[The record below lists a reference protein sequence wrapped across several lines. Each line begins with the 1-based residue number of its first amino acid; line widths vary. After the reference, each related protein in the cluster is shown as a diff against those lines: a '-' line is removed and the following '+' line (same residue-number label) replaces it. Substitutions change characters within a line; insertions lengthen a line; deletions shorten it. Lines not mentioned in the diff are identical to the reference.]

1 MIQVYDPGNKNFD
14 WNGEP
19 LEPTECSLTFE
30 LNGAYEIEL
39 HHPYDPEGK
48 WKAIKEDSVIM
59 APTPEGADQPFRI
72 QEIEKNNDE
81 VIAYARH
88 KIINDLPA
96 TMLIDTRPTL
106 KNGQQA
112 LDIIL
117 EGSGIKGQSNITIV
131 NTAYYIRKNALEA
144 LASDDDQSFINR
156 WGGERFYNG
165 DTLIINDHIGHDSG
179 VSVEYQKNLTG
190 IEANVDLN
198 PVVTRIIPL
207 GYDGLMLGGKT
218 PWVDSPLIDKY
229 VKVHPQV
236 IEYSD
241 VKVKDDPEDPDEEGF
256 ASTAEAQAE
265 LRRLAALEYAENEID
280 KPTMTINVDFVQL
293 VDTIEYGEFASL
305 ETIGGGDVVRVRH
318 RELDIEEKLRCVA
331 YTWDCVSQKYTSMT
345 LGDAR
350 LNYMDLQNSVA
361 DKVNHFTNP
370 NGTLKSDY
378 LNGTINAMNVKF
390 KAQRDIAKKQHVRA
404 MLFEDLDPDSS
415 TYGAMSIGTMGF
427 EIADHRTPDGKEW
440 EWSTFGTG
448 KGFTAS
454 MLVLGML
461 AGNCVEIDL
470 EGGNILIGERDA
482 KGHISQPDFS
492 YIRGKGLE
500 MSIGGQNLEE
510 TLQGIGTRM
519 DGYIQTWY
527 QGTDPS
533 TDWTTTLLKQQ
544 HTGDYWYCTAAGQNQ
559 NKTFRWNG
567 TSWAFQN
574 APKEVFDVI
583 DQKKRIFVNTPITP
597 YETGDLWTQ
606 GPTGELM
613 VCRTTRISGVFV
625 VGDWVKAS
633 KYTDDTALNHFIE
646 GAFADSVK
654 EIQTQIDQKAETWY
668 QGTDPSTDWTTTLL
682 KQQHTGDYW
691 YCTAAGQNQNKTF
704 RWNGTSWAQMNIPTA
719 VFDQIDGKNSIYISQ
734 PSNYEKNDLWILS
747 AATTVNGVRYDYGEV
762 LTASSSSSRFEPS
775 HWSKK
780 ISYTDDSSLENFIE
794 VVYNQEVTPEN
805 FANGVGEAIT
815 NGSAAV
821 DTPKFKFNKEGITVK
836 NGGIQIQNA
845 AGQKAFFADVD
856 GNLTLTGNL
865 KGCQIT
871 GSDIAIEKKNGTYIH
886 LGTKGFS
893 IDSRKVPLENGV
905 VSTGLLSIDDMG
917 IDLLCENSNV
927 AMLLGQVHIKPTL
940 ISIENK
946 DGKAS
951 VGNFGLDAI
960 LRPFSFTNKKTNETT
975 YALMTNNSIE
985 KLWFE
990 WNVLGTSYVK
1000 FKDNLGATYRI
1011 PVERI

>member
-19 LEPTECSLTFE
+19 IEPTECPLTFE

-48 WKAIKEDSVIM
+48 WKAIKEDGVIM

-165 DTLIINDHIGHDSG
+165 DTLVINDHIGHDSG

-207 GYDGLMLGGKT
+207 GYDGLMLDGKT

-265 LRRLAALEYAENEID
+265 LRRLATLEYEENEID

-293 VDTIEYGEFASL
+293 ADTIEYSEFASL
-305 ETIGGGDVVRVRH
+305 ETIGGGDVVHVRH
-318 RELDIEEKLRCVA
+318 RELDIEEKLRCIA

-404 MLFEDLDPDSS
+404 MLFEDLDPDSP

-500 MSIGGQNLEE
+500 MSIGGQDLEE

-527 QGTDPS
+527 QGSDPS
-533 TDWTTTLLKQQ
+533 TTWTTTVLKQQ

-583 DQKKRIFVNTPITP
+583 DQKKRIFVNTPATP
-597 YETGDLWTQ
+597 YEAGDLWSQ
-606 GPTGELM
+606 GPNGDLM
-613 VCRTTRISGVFV
+613 VCRTARPSGAFV
-625 VGDWVKAS
+625 SGDWIKAG
-633 KYTDDTALNHFIE
+633 KYTDDSNLESFIE
-646 GAFADSVK
+646 D
-654 EIQTQIDQKAETWY
+654 T
-668 QGTDPSTDWTTTLL
+668 
-682 KQQHTGDYW
+682 
-691 YCTAAGQNQNKTF
+691 
-704 RWNGTSWAQMNIPTA
+704 
-719 VFDQIDGKNSIYISQ
+719 
-734 PSNYEKNDLWILS
+734 
-747 AATTVNGVRYDYGEV
+747 
-762 LTASSSSSRFEPS
+762 
-775 HWSKK
+775 
-780 ISYTDDSSLENFIE
+780 
-794 VVYNQEVTPEN
+794 YNTEVTPEN
-805 FANGVGEAIT
+805 FTNGVGEAIT
-815 NGSAAV
+815 NGTAAI

-856 GNLTLTGNL
+856 GNLTLTGNI
-865 KGCQIT
+865 KGCEIT
-871 GSDIAIEKKNGTYIH
+871 GSDIGIEKANGAYIH

-893 IDSRKVPLENGV
+893 IDSRSVPLGNGII
-905 VSTGLLSIDDMG
+905 STGLVSIDDMG
-917 IDLLCENSNV
+917 IELICENSNV
-927 AMLLGQVHIKPTL
+927 DMLLGEVHIKPTF

-946 DGKAS
+946 DGEAS

-1000 FKDNLGATYRI
+1000 FKDNLGGTYRI
-1011 PVERI
+1011 PVEKI

>member
-14 WNGEP
+14 WNGDP
-19 LEPTECSLTFE
+19 LEPTECTLTFE
-30 LNGAYEIEL
+30 LNGVYEIEL
-39 HHPYDPEGK
+39 HHPYDQEEK
-48 WKAIKEDSVIM
+48 WKVIKEDGIIM

-131 NTAYYIRKNALEA
+131 NTAYYIRKNAMEA

-198 PVVTRIIPL
+198 PVVTRIIPI
-207 GYDGLMLGGKT
+207 GYDGLTLDGKT

-241 VKVKDDPEDPDEEGF
+241 VKVRDDPEDPDEEGF
-256 ASTAEAQAE
+256 ASLSEAQAE
-265 LRRLAALEYAENEID
+265 LRRLAALEYEENEID
-280 KPTMTINVDFVQL
+280 RPSMTIDVDFVQL
-293 VDTIEYGEFASL
+293 ADTIEYGEYASM
-305 ETIGGGDVVRVRH
+305 EAIGGGDTVRVKH

-404 MLFEDLDPDSS
+404 MLFEDLDPDSP

-482 KGHISQPDFS
+482 KGNISQPDFS

-500 MSIGGQNLEE
+500 MSIGGQDLEE
-510 TLQGIGTRM
+510 TIQGIGTRM

-527 QGTDPS
+527 QGSDPS
-533 TDWTTTLLKQQ
+533 AAWTTTTLKQQ
-544 HTGDYWYCTAAGQNQ
+544 HTGDYWYCTAAGQSQ

-574 APKEVFDVI
+574 APKEVFDEI
-583 DQKKRIFVNTPITP
+583 DQKKRIFVNTPATP
-597 YETGDLWTQ
+597 YEVGDLWSQ
-606 GPTGELM
+606 GPNGDLM
-613 VCRTTRISGVFV
+613 VCRTARQSGAFV
-625 VGDWVKAS
+625 SGDWIKAG
-633 KYTDDTALNHFIE
+633 KYTDDSNLETFI
-646 GAFADSVK
+646 
-654 EIQTQIDQKAETWY
+654 
-668 QGTDPSTDWTTTLL
+668 TDT
-682 KQQHTGDYW
+682 
-691 YCTAAGQNQNKTF
+691 
-704 RWNGTSWAQMNIPTA
+704 
-719 VFDQIDGKNSIYISQ
+719 
-734 PSNYEKNDLWILS
+734 
-747 AATTVNGVRYDYGEV
+747 
-762 LTASSSSSRFEPS
+762 
-775 HWSKK
+775 
-780 ISYTDDSSLENFIE
+780 
-794 VVYNQEVTPEN
+794 YNTEVTPEN
-805 FANGVGEAIT
+805 FTNGVGEAIT
-815 NGSAAV
+815 NGTAAI

-856 GNLTLTGNL
+856 GNLSLTGNI
-865 KGCQIT
+865 KGCKIT
-871 GSDIAIEKKNGTYIH
+871 GSDIAIEKKSGAYIH
-886 LGTKGFS
+886 LGDSGFS
-893 IDSRKVPLENGV
+893 VDSSKVPLGSGIISNG
-905 VSTGLLSIDDMG
+905 TLEINDLG
-917 IDLLCENSNV
+917 IDIKCINSNV
-927 AMLLGQVHIKPTL
+927 DILIGK
-940 ISIENK
+940 ISISPTSINIDNK
-946 DGKAS
+946 NGTAS

-985 KLWFE
+985 KMWFE
-990 WNVLGTSYVK
+990 WNVMGTSYIK
-1000 FKDNLGATYRI
+1000 FRDNLGGNYRI